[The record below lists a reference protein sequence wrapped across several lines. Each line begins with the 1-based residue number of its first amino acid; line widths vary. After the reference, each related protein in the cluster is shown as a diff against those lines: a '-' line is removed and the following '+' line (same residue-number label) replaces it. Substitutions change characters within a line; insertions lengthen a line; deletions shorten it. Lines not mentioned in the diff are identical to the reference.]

1 MWAVMIA
8 ETPASIAARN
18 GSSASGRSVVDRRQL
33 EVRVLQ
39 RVAVPREVLG
49 ARGDAAGLEPRDES
63 GHMARDELR
72 VRAERANADDRVVRG
87 RVHVRDRC
95 EVEVDARAGQVGGH
109 RAGHGPRQLDVVD
122 DPERPVSGIRA
133 AFASLEARDVA
144 ALLVDG
150 DHELGPLGAEC
161 VSQRTQLCR
170 VAHVP
175 RIEDDAAKPGF
186 EQPTNPVRWLLA
198 REAGQ
203 QAAQG
208 EALELAGRH
217 GVTP

>member
-8 ETPASIAARN
+8 VTPASIAARN
-18 GSSASGRSVVDRRQL
+18 GSSASGRNVSTV
-33 EVRVLQ
+33 
-39 RVAVPREVLG
+39 G
-49 ARGDAAGLEPRDES
+49 S
-63 GHMARDELR
+63 S
-72 VRAERANADDRVVRG
+72 
-87 RVHVRDRC
+87 RC
-95 EVEVDARAGQVGGH
+95 ESSSVSPCPGKCLAQAATPPASSPATNAATWRATSSASEPNERTPMIGLSAVVFTSATGAKSRLMPAPARSACH

-122 DPERPVSGIRA
+122 DAERPVSGIRA
-133 AFASLEARDVA
+133 AFSSLEARHVA

-150 DHELGPLGAEC
+150 DDELRPLGTQR
-161 VSQRTQLCR
+161 VRQRTQLGR

-175 RIEDDAAKPGF
+175 RVEDDAAEPRL
-186 EQPTNPVRWLLA
+186 EQPTNPVRRLLA